1 MAVEIGFKAS
11 VVLSTLPKPTI
22 AFVIPETVPV
32 KVGEAIG
39 AFKLIRADSEAVSA
53 LASFKSK
60 ADWVAVEIGFKASVV
75 LSTFES
81 PTFALSIPDAILTFV
96 TFASAIIPVTTLLVP
111 MVVALP
117 TLVTSPVKLAFVTTV
132 VALPLEVTMP
142 VKLALVVTVPAVNP
156 AAVPDILVPTSAMG
170 VPNAGVIKVGEVA
183 LTTLPE
189 PVVEISSTT
198 PAPTDT
204 LPKTL
209 SVAETSWILA

>member
-1 MAVEIGFKAS
+1 MALAILAVVTAS
-11 VVLSTLPKPTI
+11 VASLL
-22 AFVIPETVPV
+22 VIT
-32 KVGEAIG
+32 A
-39 AFKLIRADSEAVSA
+39 ASLILAVST
-53 LASFKSK
+53 
-60 ADWVAVEIGFKASVV
+60 ASV
-75 LSTFES
+75 
-81 PTFALSIPDAILTFV
+81 AILLAI